1 MGIIHRA
8 GILRGALISS
18 QSSLSASHGRG
29 PQPMSVRTAKPRAA
43 SSMGKAH
50 VHPRPGPLGE
60 SRHKEALTR
69 LTMMAT
75 ATKGSM
81 QRPKPPF
88 R

>member
-60 SRHKEALTR
+60 SRHKGGAHEANNDGDGDEGQH
-69 LTMMAT
+69 A
-75 ATKGSM
+75 A
-81 QRPKPPF
+81 P
-88 R
+88 